1 VNAPGESP
9 GAIFRS
15 MAGKLIV
22 SFDFVDEKGNLIVK
36 APHFNTMITPVIQEN
51 VSVSDYID
59 MHLYLTD
66 CISRFARY
74 EQSPRLFPHIPVPI
88 ALEERHNNQC
98 CICDSPNPEHPE
110 NCK

>member
-1 VNAPGESP
+1 
-9 GAIFRS
+9 

-36 APHFNTMITPVIQEN
+36 DPHFNTMITPVIQEN

-74 EQSPRLFPHIPVPI
+74 EQSPRLFPQIPVPI
-88 ALEERHNNQC
+88 ALEVRHNNQC

-110 NCK
+110 NYK

>member
-1 VNAPGESP
+1 
-9 GAIFRS
+9 

-22 SFDFVDEKGNLIVK
+22 SFDFVDENGNLIVK
-36 APHFNTMITPVIQEN
+36 DSHFNTMITDVIQEN
-51 VSVSDYID
+51 VSVNDYID

-74 EQSPRLFPHIPVPI
+74 EQSPRLFPRIPVPI
-88 ALEERHNNQC
+88 ALEVRHNNQC
-98 CICDSPNPEHPE
+98 CICDSPNPEHPK